1 MGEHP
6 TSGTAEARHEVD
18 TALHIGPRAFRAGR
32 GMNHDREIA
41 IDRLADKILAELRR
55 RELNATEAER
65 RKFERRARRE
75 KAKATA

>member
-1 MGEHP
+1 
-6 TSGTAEARHEVD
+6 
-18 TALHIGPRAFRAGR
+18 
-32 GMNHDREIA
+32 MNHDREIA